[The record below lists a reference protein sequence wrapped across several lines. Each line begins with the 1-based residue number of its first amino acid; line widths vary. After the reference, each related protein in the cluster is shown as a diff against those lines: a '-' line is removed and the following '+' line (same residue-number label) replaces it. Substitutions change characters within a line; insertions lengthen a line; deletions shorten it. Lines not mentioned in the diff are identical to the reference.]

1 MKPKAEIR
9 RLAEA
14 VRRAEAEL
22 DAARRLSEVNSAAK
36 MLMRAKAELKAAQ
49 QATRAKSAGPR
60 RRAEHAPLARCP
72 W

>member
-1 MKPKAEIR
+1 MKPKAEIK

-36 MLMRAKAELKAAQ
+36 MLMRAKANLKAAQ
-49 QATRAKSAGPR
+49 QAHQS
-60 RRAEHAPLARCP
+60 
-72 W
+72 